1 MLQIKTVI
9 YEQQYANKIDNLD
22 KGTRFL
28 EKHKRTQRIRQYKYN
43 YKSSKVW
50 VSNQET
56 TYSLSKKSSGPRGL
70 MVNTTKILKKN

>member
-22 KGTRFL
+22 KGIRFL
-28 EKHKRTQRIRQYKYN
+28 EKQKWTQRIRQYEYN

-56 TYSLSKKSSGPRGL
+56 TYSLAKKSSGPRGL
-70 MVNTTKILKKN
+70 MANTTKILKKN